1 MPRARKSTPQ
11 TIELAAMAWAI
22 ETLMARRP
30 GITQRDVAETADMDN
45 KQISRYV
52 CGRIAPNYLNLLR
65 LCEGLDAK
73 PVELMALIEEFKDRD
88 AAGRA
93 LGAVSA

>member
-11 TIELAAMAWAI
+11 TTELAAMGWAI

-30 GITQRDVAETADMDN
+30 GTTQQDVAQAASMDN

-52 CGRIAPNYLNLLR
+52 CGRIAPNYLNMLR
-65 LCEGLDAK
+65 LCDGLHAT
-73 PVELMALIEEFKDRD
+73 PVELMALIQEFKARD
-88 AAGRA
+88 AAAARA
-93 LGAVSA
+93 LGAVS